1 MTMARSESCTA
12 KAWAILLVVFLGG
25 VASGVLVQRAVAPAP
40 TAAPQVAAVSAQT
53 DPAEA
58 VEHLESELS
67 LSQDQTQ
74 QVQGILDECIMQE
87 ADLMKQIEMIK
98 TQGRERITQVLDEP
112 QRTKFQT
119 MLLQAS
125 TR

>member
-25 VASGVLVQRAVAPAP
+25 VASGVLVQRAVAPTPPGTPEIAAAHSQMEP
-40 TAAPQVAAVSAQT
+40 T
-53 DPAEA
+53 EA

-67 LSQDQTQ
+67 LTQDQTL
-74 QVQGILDECIMQE
+74 QVRGILDECIMQE

-112 QRTKFQT
+112 QRSKFQK
-119 MLLQAS
+119 LLQAS

>member
-25 VASGVLVQRAVAPAP
+25 VASGVMVQRAITPATPPDMTGTALQMEP
-40 TAAPQVAAVSAQT
+40 T
-53 DPAEA
+53 EA

-67 LSQDQTQ
+67 LTQDQTQ
-74 QVQGILDECIMQE
+74 QVRGILDECIMQE

-98 TQGRERITQVLDEP
+98 TQGRERIAHVLDEP

-119 MLLQAS
+119 MLLEAS

>member
-1 MTMARSESCTA
+1 ME
-12 KAWAILLVVFLGG
+12 
-25 VASGVLVQRAVAPAP
+25 P
-40 TAAPQVAAVSAQT
+40 T
-53 DPAEA
+53 EA

-67 LSQDQTQ
+67 LTQDQTQ
-74 QVQGILDECIMQE
+74 QVRGILDECIMQE

-112 QRTKFQT
+112 QRSKFQ

>member
-25 VASGVLVQRAVAPAP
+25 VASGVLVQRAVDPKPTPAP
-40 TAAPQVAAVSAQT
+40 GLATI
-53 DPAEA
+53 DPSTEPTKA
-58 VEHLESELS
+58 VEHLETELS
-67 LSQDQTQ
+67 LTEDQTQ
-74 QVQGILDECIMQE
+74 QVRGILDECIMQE

-98 TQGRERITQVLDEP
+98 TQGRERIAQVLDEP
-112 QRTKFQT
+112 QRTKFT
-119 MLLQAS
+119 TLLEAS

>member
-1 MTMARSESCTA
+1 MTMARSESCTT

-25 VASGVLVQRAVAPAP
+25 VASGVLVQRAIAPA
-40 TAAPQVAAVSAQT
+40 TAPEVAGANSQME
-53 DPAEA
+53 PAEA

-67 LSQDQTQ
+67 LTQDQTQ
-74 QVQGILDECIMQE
+74 QVRGILDECIMQE

-98 TQGRERITQVLDEP
+98 TQGRERIAQVLDEP

-125 TR
+125 AR

>member
-1 MTMARSESCTA
+1 MTMARSESCTT

-25 VASGVLVQRAVAPAP
+25 VASGVLVQRAVAPP
-40 TAAPQVAAVSAQT
+40 PAAPPEVATATSQMEPT
-53 DPAEA
+53 EA

-67 LSQDQTQ
+67 LTQDQTQ
-74 QVQGILDECIMQE
+74 QVRGILDECIMQE

-98 TQGRERITQVLDEP
+98 TQGRERIAQVLDEP

-119 MLLQAS
+119 MLLEAS
-125 TR
+125 AR

>member
-25 VASGVLVQRAVAPAP
+25 VASGVLVQRA
-40 TAAPQVAAVSAQT
+40 AAPVTPPEVAGANSQMEPT
-53 DPAEA
+53 EA

-74 QVQGILDECIMQE
+74 QVRGILDECIMQE

-98 TQGRERITQVLDEP
+98 TQGRERIAKVLDEP